1 MPQWAVLGWPGHIW
15 ANLFGG
21 VVTNRENKIGSGS
34 FRTKLLPAL
43 AAEAP
48 GGDMCVLELRER
60 SGTHSS

>member
-1 MPQWAVLGWPGHIW
+1 
-15 ANLFGG
+15 